1 MRKKKKKV
9 EDKRIGSRRA
19 LVYGDKHFYYTNS
32 EEKRFA
38 QRKIIAWKALI
49 GDKE

>member
-1 MRKKKKKV
+1 MRRKKKIV

-19 LVYGDKHFYYTNS
+19 LVYEGKHFYYTNS

-38 QRKIIAWKALI
+38 ERKIIAWKALQ
-49 GDKE
+49 GDKK